1 MKAAAVCIITGAISV
16 AGYALADRV
25 IDHYDSPRAVCF
37 RGVEYVQFPAGVVIE
52 RNTAG
57 EIVRCNHE

>member
-1 MKAAAVCIITGAISV
+1 MKAAAVGILTGAVSV
-16 AGYALADRV
+16 AGYALEDCV

-37 RGVEYVQFPAGVVIE
+37 RGVEYVQFPAGAVIE
-52 RNTAG
+52 RDTAG